1 MAVMGHNSKRDRPP
15 SQKGAGQRSAR
26 LHPCLVRIGRCALC
40 LLLSWSLGSKVVAD
54 VSGDQDEDTST
65 PPAVPNQFLIRWNQP
80 GGTLKREP
88 EAGGWGDGLR
98 LVRELAAMPVKSQVQ
113 AMPLRPPEW
122 PRFTL
127 VEVVEP
133 QSGGARLQR
142 LRADPRVAFIEPN
155 YQLHLLAGSGE
166 HPAPN
171 DFEFGR
177 QWGLHNSGQDSGMVG
192 ADIHAL
198 EAWQYVQGDQ
208 GITVAIIDTGV
219 DYYHPDLEANLW
231 INPGETP
238 GNDQDDDQNG
248 YMNDIHGFD
257 FVSRDGDPMDDL
269 GHGTHVAG
277 IIGAV
282 NNNGIGISGVC
293 RSVRLMAVKAFD
305 ASGSATLADVVEGIR
320 YAVDNGAKI
329 INASWGQSQSS
340 RALEETVQQATRAGV
355 LIVAAGGNERAKK
368 ASYPAAI
375 PEALGV
381 AATDNRDRR
390 GDFSNYGEGI
400 DIAAPGVK
408 IFSTLPDAGYE
419 NMSGTSMAAPFVSGA
434 AALVLQ
440 MSPDVQVGDL
450 VEVLRNAVDPIEAD
464 RYIGLGRLNLA
475 KALRTRAPLPIARL
489 APSAFLQGRAAI
501 SGTAS
506 GASFHSY
513 VLSVGQGV
521 YPTNWTEIRRGN
533 QAVVDGELVR
543 DWYTGDLDEG
553 EHCIR
558 LVVFDLQGQTAEE
571 RMLVEVRNVHLT
583 APASNDI
590 LPAGKVV
597 DLTGSVFGEGRT
609 YQLEIGLGTQPQHWS
624 TTGIRT
630 VSDGT
635 NQVLAGKLG
644 ELDTSLL
651 QPHYFHAL
659 RLTAWQG
666 SRKIKETGSFLL
678 YPEDR
683 AIPGWPVH
691 LPTTRILQ
699 TNDWRDF
706 AVVDLE
712 GRGKNNVVRVSPGDP
727 GIRLPEL
734 LVFDPDGSVLWRR
747 DLEEGSDTLANVVCM
762 DLDGDGKQEIAVCSG
777 SRGALSVF
785 RSDGKPQSGDWP
797 VLLGPRLVGLS
808 GARLLPS
815 SESQLLVHAME
826 RTDRPESLNRQLLVL
841 DSRGAV
847 LKQWEIPGSSLVF
860 EVPPIPPVGFRRG
873 TDHSGCIVVPW
884 GDNELALFSLDMS
897 SGPTWRRAVAGRI
910 VTPAVVGDLDD
921 DGTYDIVQGVA
932 NDLPSWVKSSRG
944 GLYAFDEEGGL
955 LPGWPVL
962 KGESIS
968 SALALGDLTGD
979 GRLEIAVPGWDAG
992 LLHLIQPNG
1001 FEMPGWPIIPG
1012 SQGSWK
1018 SGVSL
1023 GDLDGDGR
1031 SEILTIRPGRWKV
1044 YVLSPDPRLAGGV
1057 VAYRSDGTLLD
1068 LNESPELSALT
1079 MESAGA
1085 NRLKALAPVVADLD
1099 GDGSTD
1105 VLAATIEDAGY
1116 SPAPT
1121 TLPKN
1126 RYSIFAWHS
1135 PAGLAAETGP
1145 WGQYQRDATRNGW
1158 LQKPIPIPLPPSIR
1172 DLPSQAVAPGNP
1184 FFSIQLDQFVTD
1196 PDTEPAELTWTV
1208 TGNQAL
1214 SVRIT
1219 DSRLLIVEAPSPAWI
1234 GLETLSVRVVD
1245 PSGLEDHR
1253 EVQYEVRA
1261 GYQGPRAAPDQAE
1274 MLEESSVVI
1283 DVLRNDSSPA
1293 GLPLQLISVSRPGHG
1308 SAVALPGGGVEYL
1321 PATNFFG
1328 EDSFQYQV
1336 ADGQGGVAVGQ
1347 VSLSVVSSPD
1357 APRAVPDYFI
1367 IDEDSPVSL
1376 NILAN
1381 DTDPDGDPI
1390 RIKELGQ
1397 PSHGVIRPDGLNGW
1411 IYVPETN
1418 FAGTDGFDYAV
1429 VDSSGLAGSST
1440 VSILIKPVNDPPV
1453 VEAQSFMINRNTYQ
1467 NVDYLGSDAEGGDL
1481 SFEIL
1486 KGPEHGELWNYPRT
1500 STYYPKKGYSGED
1513 SFTYRAKDAESVSEP
1528 ALVRFQVL
1536 DKNNPPKADALSL
1549 ITRVGQ
1555 TLSVGFSAIDPDGD
1569 PVTFRV
1575 VRDPFHGTLVGE
1587 GTNYLYRPMA
1597 GFEGEDSFLYGA
1609 QDSQGAAGEAEV
1621 KVQVT
1626 DQNTAPV
1633 AVSETV
1639 EIRINVPTK
1648 VTFRASDLEGSPLSF
1663 IVLTNPVHGV
1673 LSGEGA
1679 ERTFSPE
1686 KDFLGWDRVT
1696 FLASDGETN
1705 SPAATLTLS
1714 IVPLNRPAV
1723 AKDQWLSFVQ
1733 TNLYS
1738 VPLDLVDPDGD
1749 LLRCVILNG
1758 PKAGLLFGSGT
1769 NFSYVPH
1776 PGALGPDSFTYRAW
1790 DGRKYSSVARVNLLV
1805 LSPPLEKPGFYGIQV
1820 VDQRDVLLRFHGKGG
1835 SRLEVQ
1841 WSADL
1846 TQWQTLAQVEG
1857 KGEEMSYRDTGAA
1870 VEGMRYYRLLQRD

>member
-1 MAVMGHNSKRDRPP
+1 
-15 SQKGAGQRSAR
+15 
-26 LHPCLVRIGRCALC
+26 
-40 LLLSWSLGSKVVAD
+40 LLA
-54 VSGDQDEDTST
+54 VSGE
-65 PPAVPNQFLIRWNQP
+65 QP
-80 GGTLKREP
+80 
-88 EAGGWGDGLR
+88 
-98 LVRELAAMPVKSQVQ
+98 V
-113 AMPLRPPEW
+113 
-122 PRFTL
+122 
-127 VEVVEP
+127 
-133 QSGGARLQR
+133 
-142 LRADPRVAFIEPN
+142 
-155 YQLHLLAGSGE
+155 
-166 HPAPN
+166 PN

-177 QWGLHNSGQDSGMVG
+177 QWALHNSGQDLGTVG

-198 EAWQYVQGDQ
+198 EAWQYVLGDQ
-208 GITVAIIDTGV
+208 GITVAIIDTGI

-231 INPGETP
+231 VNPSDTP

-248 YMNDIHGFD
+248 YVNDVHGFD
-257 FVSRDGDPMDDL
+257 LVSRDGDPMDDL

-277 IIGAV
+277 IVGAV
-282 NNNGIGISGVC
+282 SDNGIGISGVC
-293 RSVRLMAVKAFD
+293 RNVRLMAVKAFD

-320 YAVDNGAKI
+320 YAVDNGARV

-340 RALEETVQQATRAGV
+340 RALEETIQQATRAGV

-419 NMSGTSMAAPFVSGA
+419 SMSGTSMAAPFVSGA
-434 AALVLQ
+434 AALVIQ
-440 MSPDVQVGDL
+440 MSPDISVGDL

-475 KALRTRAPLPIARL
+475 KALRTRAPLPTARL
-489 APSAFLQGRAAI
+489 TPSTFLQGRASI

-521 YPTNWTEIRRGN
+521 YPTNWTEIGRGN
-533 QAVVDGELVR
+533 QAVVDGGLVR
-543 DWYTGDLDEG
+543 DWYTGDLEEG
-553 EHCIR
+553 EHCVR
-558 LVVFDLQGQTAEE
+558 LVVSDLQGQTAED
-571 RMLVEVRNVHLT
+571 RMLVEVRNVHLV

-590 LPAGKVV
+590 LRLGQVV
-597 DLTGSVFGEGRT
+597 DVTGSVFGEGRT
-609 YQLEIGLGTQPQHWS
+609 YQLEIGLGTQPQLWS

-630 VSDGT
+630 SSDGT

-651 QPHYFHAL
+651 QPHYFYAL
-659 RLTAWQG
+659 RLTAWKG
-666 SRKIKETGSFLL
+666 TRKIKETGSFLL
-678 YPEDR
+678 YPEDH
-683 AIPGWPVH
+683 ALPGWPVH
-691 LPTTRILQ
+691 LPATRILQ

-712 GRGKNNVVRVSPGDP
+712 GTGKNKVLRVSPGDP

-747 DLEEGSDTLANVVCM
+747 TLEEGNDTVANAACI
-762 DLDGDGKQEIAVCSG
+762 DLDGDGKKEIAVCSG

-785 RSDGKPQSGDWP
+785 RSDGSPQPGNWP

-808 GARLLPS
+808 GTRLLPS
-815 SESQLLVHAME
+815 SEAQLLVYAME
-826 RTDRPESLNRQLLVL
+826 RMDRPGSLDRQLLVL
-841 DSRGAV
+841 DSQGTV
-847 LKQWEIPGSSLVF
+847 LNHWDIPGSSIVF

-873 TDHSGCIVVPW
+873 TDHLGCIVVPW
-884 GDNELALFSLDMS
+884 GDNELALFALDTAN
-897 SGPTWRRAVAGRI
+897 GPLWRRTVAGRI
-910 VTPAVVGDLDD
+910 VAPAVVGDLDD
-921 DGTYDIVQGVA
+921 NGTYDIVQGVA
-932 NDLPSWVKSSRG
+932 NDLPSWVKSNRG

-968 SALALGDLTGD
+968 SALALGDMTGD

-1018 SGVSL
+1018 SGASL
-1023 GDLDGDGR
+1023 GDLDGDGKP
-1031 SEILTIRPGRWKV
+1031 EVLTIRPGRWKI
-1044 YVLSPDPRLAGGV
+1044 YMISSDPRMAGGV
-1057 VAYRSDGTLLD
+1057 VTYRSDATPLD
-1068 LNESPELSALT
+1068 LNESPDLSALT
-1079 MESAGA
+1079 MESAGG
-1085 NRLKALAPVVADLD
+1085 NRLKALAPVVADLN
-1099 GDGSTD
+1099 GDGTSD

-1121 TLPKN
+1121 ALLKN

-1135 PAGLAAETGP
+1135 PANLGTETP
-1145 WGQYQRDATRNGW
+1145 LWSQYQRDATRNGW
-1158 LQKPIPIPLPPSIR
+1158 LPRPIPVPRPPSIR
-1172 DLPSQAVAPGNP
+1172 DLPSQTVAPGNP
-1184 FFSIQLDQFVTD
+1184 FFSIQLDQFVND
-1196 PDTEPAELTWTV
+1196 LDTEVADLSWIV

-1214 SVRIT
+1214 FARIT
-1219 DSRLLIVEAPSPAWI
+1219 DEHLLIVEAPTPAWI
-1234 GLETLSVRVVD
+1234 GLETLSLRVVD
-1245 PSGLEDHR
+1245 PSGLDDRR

-1261 GYQGPRAAPDQAE
+1261 GYQGPRAAPDE
-1274 MLEESSVVI
+1274 VETMEESPVII
-1283 DVLRNDSSPA
+1283 DVLRNDSSPL
-1293 GLPLQLISVSRPGHG
+1293 GLPLELVSVSRPGHG
-1308 SAVALPGGGVEYL
+1308 SAGVLPGGGVEYL

-1328 EDSFQYQV
+1328 EDFFQYQV
-1336 ADGQGGVAVGQ
+1336 SDGQGGVAVGQ
-1347 VSLSVVSSPD
+1347 VSLSVASLPD

-1376 NILAN
+1376 SILAN
-1381 DTDPDGDPI
+1381 DTDPDGDPVS
-1390 RIKELGQ
+1390 IKELGQ
-1397 PSHGVIRPDGLNGW
+1397 PSHGVIRPQGLNAW
-1411 IYVPETN
+1411 TYVPETN
-1418 FAGTDGFDYAV
+1418 FTGTDSFDYAV
-1429 VDSSGLAGSST
+1429 VDSSGLTAAST

-1453 VEAQSFMINRNTYQ
+1453 VEAQSFVINRNTYQ

-1481 SFEIL
+1481 TFEIL

-1500 STYYPKKGYSGED
+1500 STYYPKKGYSGQD
-1513 SFTYRAKDAESVSEP
+1513 IFTYRARDAESVGEP
-1528 ALVRFQVL
+1528 ALVRFQIL
-1536 DKNNPPKADALSL
+1536 DQNNPPKPDALNL

-1555 TLSVGFSAIDPDGD
+1555 TLSVGLSAVDPDGD
-1569 PVTFRV
+1569 PMTFRIV
-1575 VRDPFHGTLVGE
+1575 QDPFHGTLVGE
-1587 GTNYLYRPMA
+1587 GTNYLYKPVA
-1597 GFEGEDSFLYGA
+1597 GFEGEDSFRYEA

-1621 KVQVT
+1621 TLQVT

-1639 EIRINVPTK
+1639 EIRINVPTQ
-1648 VTFRASDLEGSPLSF
+1648 VTFHASDREGNPLSF

-1679 ERTFSPE
+1679 ERSFTPE

-1696 FLASDGETN
+1696 FLASDGQTN
-1705 SPAATLTLS
+1705 SLAATLTLS
-1714 IVPLNRPAV
+1714 IVPLNRPAI

-1733 TNLYS
+1733 TNRYS
-1738 VPLDLVDPDGD
+1738 VPLDLTDPDGD
-1749 LLRCVILNG
+1749 PLRCVILNG

-1769 NFSYVPH
+1769 NFSYAPN
-1776 PGALGPDSFTYRAW
+1776 PGTLGPDSFTYRAW
-1790 DGRKYSSVARVNLLV
+1790 DGRKYSGVAKVNLLV
-1805 LSPPLEKPGFYGIQV
+1805 LSPPLEKPGFWGIQV
-1820 VDQRDVLLRFHGKGG
+1820 VDQHDVLLRFHGKQG
-1835 SRLEVQ
+1835 SLVELQ
-1841 WSADL
+1841 WSSDL
-1846 TQWQTLAQVEG
+1846 TQWQTLFQVPG
-1857 KGEEMSYRDTGAA
+1857 KGDEMSYRDLGAA
-1870 VEGMRYYRLLQRD
+1870 VEAMRYYRLLQRD